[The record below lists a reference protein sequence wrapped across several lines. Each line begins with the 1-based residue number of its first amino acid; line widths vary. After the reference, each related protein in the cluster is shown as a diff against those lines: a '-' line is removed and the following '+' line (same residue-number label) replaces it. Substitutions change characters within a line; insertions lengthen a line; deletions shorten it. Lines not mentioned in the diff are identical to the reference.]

1 MKWNVFFYIMMIFFL
16 LWTVKHII
24 FMHALI
30 LLGFDLK
37 LYNLVNF
44 QPWCITG
51 WEKLRGNPGTSSE
64 LWPLTCSCRIMATC
78 TSPRWPT
85 WTTTTTTARSPSP
98 VSPPKMSGTSS
109 PAVRPVFPSN
119 LTSCIKVSQKYH
131 EDSESRYVYGGQLA
145 FIGYF
150 RIKNAYVKKKLCVFN
165 SLFER
170 KNR

>member
-131 EDSESRYVYGGQLA
+131 FFLSRIPDGSLE
-145 FIGYF
+145 ILIPH
-150 RIKNAYVKKKLCVFN
+150 RSVFF
-165 SLFER
+165 L
-170 KNR
+170 K